1 MPVINVVTMVM
12 FVLLQDGNQATWLLP
27 LLVDALRHVY
37 QRALLEPRPD
47 IIEVVTEVSHL
58 YTGYRKILGFPEH

>member
-47 IIEVVTEVSHL
+47 IIEVVTEV
-58 YTGYRKILGFPEH
+58 